1 MPLLQSLRS
10 RLTLGVVAVL
20 TLVLLVG
27 GSYVAREADHAE
39 RQGLDDRLRRTAELT
54 DDDAQSAIENGSPEQ
69 DDQLDRVLRATG
81 SSLVVTY
88 GSNPVF
94 EAGVPLKGLR
104 TTPLGF
110 VTRSVDGRRLRIY
123 TKVVRNG
130 ESGGLSRQ
138 QASTDLRPV
147 ERRQAR
153 LRRILLA
160 IGAAMLLVAGLGTW
174 LAAELVL
181 RPLRR
186 LRAHARQV
194 EDEGDLARR
203 VPTRGPREIRSLAGS
218 FNAMLERLGRS
229 ARDRNL
235 ALEATRRF
243 AADAGHELRTP
254 LTSVQAALSTIARHP
269 TMDPATR
276 AMIVEDALG
285 EQRRLV
291 DLLDG
296 LQALAR
302 GDANAVD
309 HVDVDLTDVVA
320 RVVRSAEER
329 HPDGRLEIEL
339 PEDEVLVHGW
349 EPGLRSLAG
358 NLVENAIRHGR
369 SGGRVAV
376 ALTSGDGADGPVLT
390 VDDDGAGVPEADRER
405 IFVPFTRLA
414 VTECPGS
421 GLGLAIVVQQAGHHR
436 AAVRVEDGPLGG
448 ARFVVAFPP
457 APARDRAARARA

>member
-1 MPLLQSLRS
+1 MPLQSLRS
-10 RLTLGVVAVL
+10 RLTLGVLAVL
-20 TLVLLVG
+20 AVVLFLG
-27 GSYVAREADHAE
+27 GSYVAREADHTE

-54 DDDAQSAIENGSPEQ
+54 DDEALEAVDQGLPEGDDARLNS
-69 DDQLDRVLRATG
+69 VLRATG
-81 SSLVVTY
+81 SSLQVLYNGTPFL
-88 GSNPVF
+88 N
-94 EAGVPLKGLR
+94 AGVPLRRLR
-104 TTPLGF
+104 DTPNGF
-110 VTRSVDGRRLRIY
+110 VTRWVDGRHLRIY
-123 TKVVRNG
+123 TKTLRKDAN
-130 ESGGLSRQ
+130 STLTRQ
-138 QASTDLRPV
+138 QAATDLRPI
-147 ERRQAR
+147 ERRQTR
-153 LRRILLA
+153 LLRTLIS
-160 IGAAMLLVAGLGTW
+160 IGAAMLLAAGLGTW

-194 EDEGDLARR
+194 EHEDDLDRR

-229 ARDRNL
+229 ARDRTL

-254 LTSVQAALSTIARHP
+254 LTSVQAALSTIERHP

-276 AMIVEDALG
+276 AMMVEDALG

-309 HVDVDLTDVVA
+309 HADVDLTDVVA
-320 RVVRSAEER
+320 RVVGSAEER
-329 HPDGRLEIEL
+329 HPDVRIDLDL
-339 PEDEVLVHGW
+339 PRAEVTVHGW
-349 EPGLRSLAG
+349 ESGLHSLAG

-369 SGGRVAV
+369 PGGHVAV
-376 ALTSGDGADGPVLT
+376 ALSAGDRRAGPVLT
-390 VDDDGAGVPEADRER
+390 VDDDGPGVPATDREQ
-405 IFVPFTRLA
+405 IFVPFSRLPDTA
-414 VTECPGS
+414 CAGS
-421 GLGLAIVVQQAGHHR
+421 GLGLAIVAQQAGHHG
-436 AAVRVEDGPLGG
+436 AAVHVEDAALGG

-457 APARDRAARARA
+457 GRAAPNGA